1 MIYIHGR
8 EELSNG
14 RQLTTSHGVDEVL
27 MKLHDMTHVFHLGGS
42 RQKQIQQ
49 TRNMSFSEMLRNPKA
64 IIVDDNADIDLY
76 CGGYDVEILFNE
88 LKSIGFRQVIDID
101 EDHGYL
107 DSEALAIFTID
118 IHSGSS
124 IAEAIA
130 AVPIEIVVRR
140 DVEFYKA
147 VWESITPEFFYD
159 YLWKSSPA
167 GVAADRRRPIIDQL
181 LATARQFYN
190 R

>member
-1 MIYIHGR
+1 MIYIHER
-8 EELSNG
+8 EELSNAK
-14 RQLTTSHGVDEVL
+14 QLTSSPEVAEIL
-27 MKLHDMTHVFHLGGS
+27 EQLHAMNHAFHLGGS

-49 TRNMSFSEMLRNPKA
+49 WKGMTLSEMFRNPKG
-64 IIVDDNADIDLY
+64 IVVDDNADIDLY
-76 CGGYDVEILFNE
+76 CGGHNVDLLFDS